1 VRGIVASG
9 VNELK
14 PENVSVVMKPILLV
28 RPQQTY
34 DFVAFGPIVVA
45 APSVAAFKILTGGIV
60 AIVLA
65 LGASLYWSGR
75 VISELRERLLDTQ
88 RPPPAIPKPPKPAA

>member
-1 VRGIVASG
+1 VRS
-9 VNELK
+9 
-14 PENVSVVMKPILLV
+14 
-28 RPQQTY
+28 QQSY

-45 APSVAAFKILTGGIV
+45 APSVGAFKLLTGGVV

-75 VISELRERLLDTQ
+75 VIAELREQLSGGPRTS
-88 RPPPAIPKPPKPAA
+88 RAIQKPPKPAA